1 MDAITPVDQ
10 RFSLPQLLH
19 ASPRAPLHS
28 YDPAAP
34 VRILFVEDTELDYE
48 LMLRALKA
56 AKFPLSPDS
65 IRVEEETAMRKA
77 LGSTDDLTSGSLPD
91 GAPWD
96 VVISDYRLPR
106 FSAQAAMR
114 LVRASGRDI
123 PFLVV
128 SGAVGEDVAVQL
140 MHDGA
145 DDYVMKHNL
154 SRLPAAL
161 ALALQAA
168 AVRRE
173 HRVAVESLRV
183 SEDYFRTLVGAA
195 PVAIVALDGEGRIT
209 LFNPAANSLFEQL
222 PALLGRRP
230 AFAVQDSN
238 VKFENLLREMR
249 SGGAFSQRPVQWT
262 FPSGRQAHLLFSA
275 APLHLRRADNEG
287 AVLFAVDVTGQK
299 KAEAAQRESESRVTA
314 ISDNLPGVLFR
325 MVFDKASGEARL
337 PYMSPG
343 AVTLFG
349 IAPEEFTASP
359 QHFMNLFDL
368 VSRDQIRDA
377 VATSLASREALQGV
391 WRIMRPDGAE
401 RWIQISASVQATASG
416 DPLFDGVITD
426 LSAQKQ
432 AEAELTQSRE
442 ELRRLTAHMESVR
455 EDERRAVARE
465 IHDDIGSILAG
476 LKADAAWL
484 KKRLEDDPAAAAK
497 LTDMSALIDGTVQS
511 ANRIISSLRPGILDY
526 GIGPALDWQLKDFGT
541 RMGLEVSFRTNQ
553 DEVAMDLLQSTALFR
568 VLQESLTN
576 IAKHAQASRVDVEM
590 FANSSNVS
598 LEIRDNG
605 CGFSEADLAKPASFG
620 VRGMMER
627 ARALGGWLDIAG
639 HEHGGTTLMVS
650 VPRRHAGLSR
660 AVGAAGT
667 TGTVVTAG
675 DAGVVSA
682 ARDGLPAEDDRNGQ
696 TAYGADA

>member
-1 MDAITPVDQ
+1 MDAITPSDQ
-10 RFSLPQLLH
+10 RFSLPGLLPD
-19 ASPRAPLHS
+19 SPRRPLHS

-65 IRVEEETAMRKA
+65 IRVEDETAMRKA
-77 LGSTDDLTSGSLPD
+77 LGRAHDAAPGSPPD
-91 GAPWD
+91 GVPWD

-114 LVRASGRDI
+114 LVRASGRDT

-173 HRVAVESLRV
+173 HRVALESLRV
-183 SEDYFRTLVGAA
+183 SEDYFRTLVAAA

-209 LFNPAANSLFEQL
+209 LFNPAADALFEQL
-222 PALLGRRP
+222 PKFLGRRP
-230 AFAVQDSN
+230 EFAGGKNRAQFEYLVRTMRAGDAFT
-238 VKFENLLREMR
+238 
-249 SGGAFSQRPVQWT
+249 QRPVVWH
-262 FPSGRQAHLLFSA
+262 FASGRQAELLFSA
-275 APLHLRRADNEG
+275 APLNLHGARNEG
-287 AVLFAVDVTGQK
+287 AVLFAIDITGQR
-299 KAEAAQRESESRVTA
+299 KAEAAQRDSESRVTA
-314 ISDNLPGVLFR
+314 ISANLPGVLFR
-325 MVFDKASGEARL
+325 MLFDKASGEARL

-349 IAPEEFTASP
+349 IAPAEFTASP
-359 QHFMNLFDL
+359 RHFMNLFDL
-368 VSRDQIRDA
+368 ISRDQIRGA
-377 VATSLASREALQGV
+377 VAASLKSGEALQGV

-401 RWIQISASVQATASG
+401 RWIQISASVQASASG
-416 DPLFDGVITD
+416 DPIFDGVITD

-432 AEAELTQSRE
+432 AEAELMQSRE

-484 KKRLEDDPAAAAK
+484 KKRLEDDAAATAK
-497 LTDMSALIDGTVQS
+497 LTDMSALIDGTVQT

-526 GIGPALDWQLKDFGT
+526 GIGPALDWQLTDFGA
-541 RMGLEVSFRTNQ
+541 RMGLEVSFRANQ
-553 DEVAMDLLQSTALFR
+553 EEVEMDLLQSTALFR

-576 IAKHAQASRVDVEM
+576 VAKHAQASRVDVEL
-590 FANSSNVS
+590 FANNASVS

-605 CGFSEADLAKPASFG
+605 RGLSEADLVKAASFG

-660 AVGAAGT
+660 AVGTAAAVSTVGIAGT
-667 TGTVVTAG
+667 
-675 DAGVVSA
+675 VSA
-682 ARDGLPAEDDRNGQ
+682 VRDGRPAADGQ
-696 TAYGADA
+696 VDETASGAST